1 MHRTTKTDPF
11 TGLEMKA
18 VKMQSGNLIVSTPFE
33 GSLLLEYDAI
43 GDMYRIPAAAFEHR
57 QTMTLRETSEELGV
71 SRMRVSRMCCDGTLR
86 AAKINGAMVI
96 DAFSVKS
103 FKEKRDDGND

>member
-11 TGLEMKA
+11 TGLEIKA

-33 GSLLLEYDAI
+33 GSLLLEYDQVR
-43 GDMYRIPAAAFEHR
+43 DMYCIPAAAFQKR

-96 DAFSVKS
+96 DASSVRT
-103 FKEKRDDGND
+103 FKDSRDDGND